1 MKTLLAMKPI
11 FKISEVFK
19 TSWKQTRSQI
29 WVLAGLIIGY
39 MIISFTLSI
48 FSAPAPGQGLAG
60 FTIGV
65 ILMNV
70 LSIILGCIFSL
81 GYIKNI
87 FQALDGD
94 EPQFSAYGQQARKI
108 LTYFLSSILYALI
121 ICVGLGLLIIPGI
134 YLALRLQFFTA
145 IIVEEDGG
153 ILESLRRSWEITKG
167 QAMPLFLVFLTM
179 VGISIVGFL
188 LFIVGIF
195 VAIPLTYMM
204 YAYTYRKLSPPVIS
218 EENIATVE

>member
-48 FSAPAPGQGLAG
+48 FSAPAPGQGWAG

-70 LSIILGCIFSL
+70 L
-81 GYIKNI
+81 
-87 FQALDGD
+87 
-94 EPQFSAYGQQARKI
+94 
-108 LTYFLSSILYALI
+108 
-121 ICVGLGLLIIPGI
+121 
-134 YLALRLQFFTA
+134 
-145 IIVEEDGG
+145 
-153 ILESLRRSWEITKG
+153 
-167 QAMPLFLVFLTM
+167 
-179 VGISIVGFL
+179 
-188 LFIVGIF
+188 
-195 VAIPLTYMM
+195 
-204 YAYTYRKLSPPVIS
+204 
-218 EENIATVE
+218 

>member
-1 MKTLLAMKPI
+1 
-11 FKISEVFK
+11 
-19 TSWKQTRSQI
+19 
-29 WVLAGLIIGY
+29 
-39 MIISFTLSI
+39 
-48 FSAPAPGQGLAG
+48 
-60 FTIGV
+60 
-65 ILMNV
+65 
-70 LSIILGCIFSL
+70 
-81 GYIKNI
+81 
-87 FQALDGD
+87 
-94 EPQFSAYGQQARKI
+94 
-108 LTYFLSSILYALI
+108 
-121 ICVGLGLLIIPGI
+121 LGLLIIPGI

-204 YAYTYRKLSPPVIS
+204 YAYTYRKLSAPVIS
-218 EENIATVE
+218 EDNIATVE

>member
-1 MKTLLAMKPI
+1 
-11 FKISEVFK
+11 
-19 TSWKQTRSQI
+19 
-29 WVLAGLIIGY
+29 
-39 MIISFTLSI
+39 
-48 FSAPAPGQGLAG
+48 
-60 FTIGV
+60 
-65 ILMNV
+65 
-70 LSIILGCIFSL
+70 
-81 GYIKNI
+81 
-87 FQALDGD
+87 
-94 EPQFSAYGQQARKI
+94 
-108 LTYFLSSILYALI
+108 
-121 ICVGLGLLIIPGI
+121 VGLGLLIIPGI

-204 YAYTYRKLSPPVIS
+204 YAYTYRKLSAPVIS

>member
-48 FSAPAPGQGLAG
+48 FSAPAPGLGLAG

-204 YAYTYRKLSPPVIS
+204 YAYTYRKLSAPVIS
-218 EENIATVE
+218 EQNIATVE